1 MRLIFTLEDQSSPQE
16 LVLLFCLCARRTDLT
31 RMSAGA
37 AKNKS
42 PKWSPLTEVNDY
54 EEKKRKRPK
63 VRSLQ

>member
-1 MRLIFTLEDQSSPQE
+1 
-16 LVLLFCLCARRTDLT
+16 
-31 RMSAGA
+31 MSAGA

-63 VRSLQ
+63 VVIIIYS